1 MRFEDWL
8 NQRVK
13 NSYTREAGI
22 QSFTKSL
29 WHFII
34 IKGYAWKITELSL
47 YNYIAKGLYDNA
59 GKSHIASEWNYSN
72 VNTDYSDDDLT
83 HFLFIMDS
91 DAWHSFWLR
100 EGVWGDFH
108 EDDFRGK
115 DRRQDIEAFVWKQ
128 LDLESSPQTLEL
140 YEYLLGGEEDTTQNP
155 SVDNYLQ
162 ESVEYN
168 GWGGIRR

>member
-1 MRFEDWL
+1 
-8 NQRVK
+8 
-13 NSYTREAGI
+13 
-22 QSFTKSL
+22 
-29 WHFII
+29 
-34 IKGYAWKITELSL
+34 
-47 YNYIAKGLYDNA
+47 LYDNA